1 MPRASMTSSSR
12 RPDARSRAPGTH
24 TRPSR
29 RPASTPV
36 RRSGLRGLPLSTTTA
51 TTSLRAQ
58 AQYMAWRS
66 VIRTMRQ
73 PIVIVPPLI
82 FPLFLLAVNAS
93 GLGAATS
100 IPDFPTS
107 SYLAFALAFPFM
119 QGSIFATNTAGT
131 NVAEDIG
138 NGFFNRLALTPMSG
152 PSLLVGQ
159 LTGVLLIGALQAVAF
174 LAAGLAAGASIE
186 SGVLGALV
194 LFVLSLCIAAAF
206 GAIGLYVGL
215 RTGSSEAVQGLF
227 PLMFILLFLSS
238 ASLPRD
244 LISSDW
250 FRTVATINP
259 VSYLIEGLRSLVIV
273 GWDPEALAL
282 GFGVAIAIF
291 VVAIWAS
298 TVALRERMVRT

>member
-1 MPRASMTSSSR
+1 MTAAAGTPALR
-12 RPDARSRAPGTH
+12 TQARY
-24 TRPSR
+24 
-29 RPASTPV
+29 
-36 RRSGLRGLPLSTTTA
+36 L
-51 TTSLRAQ
+51 
-58 AQYMAWRS
+58 AWRS
-66 VIRTMRQ
+66 VIRTIRQ
-73 PIVIVPPLI
+73 PIVIVPPLV
-82 FPLFLLAVNAS
+82 FPLFLLAINAS
-93 GLGAATS
+93 GLSAATN

-131 NVAEDIG
+131 NIAEDIG

-159 LTGVLLIGALQAVAF
+159 LTGVLLIGTLQAAAF
-174 LAAGLAAGASIE
+174 LAAGLAAGASLE

-194 LFVLSLCIAAAF
+194 LFALSLSIAAAF
-206 GAIGLYVGL
+206 GAIGLFAGL

-259 VSYLIEGLRSLVIV
+259 VSYLIEGLRSLIIT
-273 GWDPEALAL
+273 GWDAEALAL
-282 GFGVAIAIF
+282 GFGVAAAIF
-291 VVAIWAS
+291 VVALWAA
-298 TVALRERMVRT
+298 TRALRDRLVRT